1 MSDRMTRRTFLMAL
15 SVWLGFVWLP
25 LAANAQQAEKLPR
38 LGWLSNQS
46 AIFPNNEGLRQ
57 GLRELGYVEGKN
69 IIIEARW
76 AEGNLDR
83 LQEFARDLARLNV
96 NVMFV
101 AGDQGLRAAKEATA
115 TIPIVVN
122 IGAPLGTWTKF

>member
-1 MSDRMTRRTFLMAL
+1 MTRRTFLMAL

-69 IIIEARW
+69 IIIEAR
-76 AEGNLDR
+76 
-83 LQEFARDLARLNV
+83 
-96 NVMFV
+96 
-101 AGDQGLRAAKEATA
+101 
-115 TIPIVVN
+115 
-122 IGAPLGTWTKF
+122 